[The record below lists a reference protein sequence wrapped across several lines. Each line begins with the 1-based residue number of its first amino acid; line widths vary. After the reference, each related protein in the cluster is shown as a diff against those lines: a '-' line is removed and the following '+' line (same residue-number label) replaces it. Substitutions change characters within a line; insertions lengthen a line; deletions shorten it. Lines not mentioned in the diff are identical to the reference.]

1 MALNRIILW
10 LGNSLAI
17 IAFLMALTSVFGL
30 VLLEFVQSLNF
41 AVLSVMT
48 GLIGTILVL
57 TTRNIPVKE
66 TKSDALAFLLVF
78 WFVIPFVLAVPY
90 LATNVTNQLSVAYFE
105 AVSAFTTTGASSL
118 NPDELPRTMHIWRS
132 LLQWLG
138 GVVVAT
144 FAVVILAVLN
154 LRGTGI
160 HRSLLFTFKKGELFS
175 RLSGVGRVIASIYG
189 GISAVCFVGLVMTGT
204 PPFEAICLA
213 LTSVST
219 GGLTPNGD
227 VLSSYVNPI
236 GLTVLLLACLLG
248 AFNVSILWDLIRIRR
263 WHTVVEAVRNVEHRT
278 LLAIISL
285 LVVIGFAYTGV
296 MHVWTIVPEAIFFAT
311 STGFNYDIIGLEM
324 IPPVIL
330 IALALVGGSALST
343 AGGVKLIRILL
354 LFRHF
359 ETDLLRL
366 THPTRTVPVTFRGQV
381 IPDQAFLS
389 IWMYF
394 FGYTFVFGM
403 GILSMSAVGMTFE
416 TAVTISAAS
425 LSNMG
430 PLLEYTLPQAGY
442 EALSMNQMII
452 ASILMLVGRVEVLAF
467 LSILSPGF
475 WRS

>member
-30 VLLEFVQSLNF
+30 VLLEFVHSLNF

-227 VLSSYVNPI
+227 VLKQLCQSDRTD
-236 GLTVLLLACLLG
+236 GL
-248 AFNVSILWDLIRIRR
+248 
-263 WHTVVEAVRNVEHRT
+263 
-278 LLAIISL
+278 
-285 LVVIGFAYTGV
+285 
-296 MHVWTIVPEAIFFAT
+296 
-311 STGFNYDIIGLEM
+311 IIGLFAGG
-324 IPPVIL
+324 IQRIYFVGFDPYS
-330 IALALVGGSALST
+330 ALAYGRRSRAQCGAPDP
-343 AGGVKLIRILL
+343 ARHYQPACRNRICLYRRHACL
-354 LFRHF
+354 DDCARGDIFRHI
-359 ETDLLRL
+359 D
-366 THPTRTVPVTFRGQV
+366 
-381 IPDQAFLS
+381 
-389 IWMYF
+389 
-394 FGYTFVFGM
+394 
-403 GILSMSAVGMTFE
+403 
-416 TAVTISAAS
+416 
-425 LSNMG
+425 
-430 PLLEYTLPQAGY
+430 
-442 EALSMNQMII
+442 
-452 ASILMLVGRVEVLAF
+452 RV
-467 LSILSPGF
+467 
-475 WRS
+475 